1 MHRFS
6 CGLALRYI
14 HIYAYS
20 SEPNVTRDRISE
32 MHAEVCKTL
41 GSPVRIEI
49 LTSLRNGEKT
59 VSQLSEGLKIRQAN
73 ASQHLAVL
81 RQRQVVTT
89 RKEGTSIYYRVSNPK
104 IIQACQLMREVLLEQ
119 LKEVQKLAV
128 MAARARSK

>member
-1 MHRFS
+1 M
-6 CGLALRYI
+6 
-14 HIYAYS
+14 
-20 SEPNVTRDRISE
+20 RDRISE

-49 LTSLRNGEKT
+49 LTALRDGEKT
-59 VSQLSEGLKIRQAN
+59 VGQLSEELELKQAN
-73 ASQHLAVL
+73 VSQHLAIL

-119 LKEVQKLAV
+119 LKEAQKLTVPAD
-128 MAARARSK
+128 RARSK